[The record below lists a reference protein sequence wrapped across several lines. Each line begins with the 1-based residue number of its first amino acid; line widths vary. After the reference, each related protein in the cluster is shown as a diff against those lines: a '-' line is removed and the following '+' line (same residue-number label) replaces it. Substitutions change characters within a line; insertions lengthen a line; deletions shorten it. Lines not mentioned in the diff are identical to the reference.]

1 MELAVRMRKT
11 SEKVLEKVVMEDM
24 QRVDVMQKRG

>member
-1 MELAVRMRKT
+1 MELAVMMRKT

>member
-1 MELAVRMRKT
+1 MELAGRMRKT
-11 SEKVLEKVVMEDM
+11 SEKVLEKVVIEDM